1 MKKSFITLVAC
12 AIVLCAGALVVIS
25 AIGWRTIA
33 VGFGSMLQAAGG
45 GVVAGVDKEVEQA
58 KAATENHAVKIPN
71 VNIEVL
77 KNTTLEDTL
86 RLTGTVE
93 AWKEVM
99 LSAEI
104 GGKIEAKNIEEG
116 DHVKEGQ
123 VLFQIDTE
131 SIRAAYD
138 QAEAQ
143 FRLAKQDF
151 DRTQRLVDRGVAAQ
165 QNKDSAVANRDV
177 TEASLRSLQI
187 QLNKSIVKAP
197 FDAIVDRIFM
207 EKDEFTDTGKPLV
220 RLVQLDRVKVKVG
233 VPERD
238 VLKFKVGDKVKIALD
253 AMPDRDFDGVI
264 SKMTPT
270 ADPTTHTFLTEV
282 EVGNAEAVIKPGMI
296 ARAELVRGVYPDTIV
311 IPIFA
316 SALLDDKRVVFV
328 EENGNA
334 VVRQIETGVV
344 KGSSVQVTAGLKA
357 GDHLIVVGQ
366 HDVRPGEPVKVQE
379 TLP

>member
-1 MKKSFITLVAC
+1 MV
-12 AIVLCAGALVVIS
+12 S
-25 AIGWRTIA
+25 AVGWRTIA
-33 VGFGSMLQAAGG
+33 TGLGSMLQAAGSA
-45 GVVAGVDKEVEQA
+45 VANVDKEADQA
-58 KAATENHAVKIPN
+58 KAATKNNAVKIPN
-71 VNIEVL
+71 VSVAVL
-77 KNTTLEDTL
+77 QGTTLEDTL
-86 RLTGTVE
+86 RLTGSVE
-93 AWKEVM
+93 AWKDVM

-104 GGKIEAKNIEEG
+104 GGKIEAKNAEEG
-116 DHVKEGQ
+116 DSVKAGQ

-143 FRLAKQDF
+143 FRLATQEF
-151 DRTQRLVDRGVAAQ
+151 DRTQRLVERGVTAQ
-165 QNKDSAVANRDV
+165 QNRDSAVANRDV

-197 FDAIVDRIFM
+197 FDATVDRMFM

-220 RLVQLDRVKVKVG
+220 RLVQLDKVKVSVG

-238 VLKFKVGDKVKIALD
+238 VLNFKPGDKVKVELD
-253 AMPDRDFDGVI
+253 SMPGRVFEGVV
-264 SKMTPT
+264 SKMAPT
-270 ADPTTHTFLTEV
+270 ADLTTHTFLTEI
-282 EVGNAEAVIKPGMI
+282 EVANPDRQIKPGMI
-296 ARAELVRGVYPDTIV
+296 ARADLVRGVYPDSIV

-334 VVRQIETGVV
+334 VVREIETGVI
-344 KGSSVQVTAGLKA
+344 KGSTVQVTAGLKA
-357 GDHLIVVGQ
+357 GDRLIVVGQ

-379 TLP
+379 ALP